1 MRGLRRFGVVSL
13 RRRWR
18 ARGSPVV
25 AGYSD
30 RGGGDRG
37 DSFVCA
43 ESERGMLEDRPS
55 AWASARERERGGVGE
70 TSGK

>member
-1 MRGLRRFGVVSL
+1 MRGLRSVGVVSS

-25 AGYSD
+25 VGYLGC
-30 RGGGDRG
+30 GGADRG

-43 ESERGMLEDRPS
+43 ESERGMLEDRPE
-55 AWASARERERGGVGE
+55 A
-70 TSGK
+70 